1 MSKRIAEAFL
11 FGNIIWSLFFG
22 GDYRK
27 VSLEVSFKKV
37 FVIYLCFLVE
47 FMHSSF
53 AIIGRV
59 IWEALNQGMCW
70 LMVHFISISFWI
82 LACDFNVVIL
92 QRKYQDIWSLSMLKA
107 QFLSENYFLLVLEAV
122 YTIKSFPWNNFL
134 VSGQ

>member
-92 QRKYQDIWSLSMLKA
+92 LRKYQDIWSLSMLKA

-122 YTIKSFPWNNFL
+122 YTIKSFPLNNFL